1 MNPGVPTNTLKVY
14 QTEPSVGCGI
24 TAYGPEP
31 AIRMSL
37 PASAGLSGSVYSS
50 TLPLPVVSS
59 THGAQPC
66 DLAASPVSSQVLVLI
81 HPATGPVP
89 DSHKVSSAS

>member
-1 MNPGVPTNTLKVY
+1 MKPGRPTNTLNVY

-31 AIRMSL
+31 AIRVSL
-37 PASAGLSGSVYSS
+37 PASAGLSGSVHSS
-50 TLPLPVVSS
+50 TLPLPLVSS

-66 DLAASPVSSQVLVLI
+66 AFAASPVSSHTLVLTQ
-81 HPATGPVP
+81 PATGPVP
-89 DSHKVSSAS
+89 DSHSVLSAS